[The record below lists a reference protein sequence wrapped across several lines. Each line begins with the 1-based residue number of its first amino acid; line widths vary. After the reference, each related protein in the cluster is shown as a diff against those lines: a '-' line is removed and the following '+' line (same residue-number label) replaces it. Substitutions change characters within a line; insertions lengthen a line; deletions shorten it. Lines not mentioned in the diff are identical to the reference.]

1 MKERIPM
8 TDFAQQWTAQIKKST
23 SPRMKEDAAE
33 QEFWKQFMRKKVY
46 APEASSRQVLS
57 YLRPLFAHYQIE
69 TALELGPGWGNYTLD
84 LAALCKEV
92 ACVDISQ
99 DVLDFILKTGAAH
112 GYHNITA
119 YPIKW
124 EAFETD
130 KQYDLVFGYNC
141 FYRQED
147 LADCFSRMQ
156 HTARKLCVA
165 GMNTGLAPI
174 WVHEL
179 EEAGAQ
185 VHWEWKDYM
194 YFVGV
199 LYQMGIDPNV
209 RILPFQK
216 TLTYQSTAELVQGEC
231 ARCGCP
237 GFSPETA
244 ESILCR
250 HFTQQ
255 PDGSWTAQL
264 LFRSGVVWW
273 DAGQVK
279 G

>member
-8 TDFAQQWTAQIKKST
+8 TDFAQQWTAQIQQST
-23 SPRMKEDAAE
+23 SSRMKEDAAE
-33 QEFWKQFMRKKVY
+33 QEFWKQFIHTKTY
-46 APEASSRQVLS
+46 APEASSRQVLAF
-57 YLRPLFAHYQIE
+57 LRPLFAAHQIE
-69 TALELGPGWGNYTLD
+69 TALEIGPGWGNYTLD
-84 LAALCKEV
+84 LAAICTEV

-99 DVLDFILKTGAAH
+99 DVLYFILETGAAH
-112 GYHNITA
+112 GYHNLTT
-119 YPIKW
+119 YPVKW
-124 EAFETD
+124 EAFEPD
-130 KQYDLVFGYNC
+130 QQYDLVFGYNC

-156 HTARKLCVA
+156 RTARKLCVA
-165 GMNTGLAPI
+165 GMNTGLAPV

-179 EEAGAQ
+179 EQAGAKI
-185 VHWEWKDYM
+185 HWEWKDYI

-216 TLTYQSTAELVQGEC
+216 TLTYPNTADLIRGEC

-237 GFSPETA
+237 DLAPELA
-244 ESILCR
+244 EPILCR

-255 PDGSWTAQL
+255 PDGSWSAPL
-264 LFRSGVVWW
+264 RFRSGIVWW
-273 DAGQVK
+273 EPKQI
-279 G
+279 